1 MSPDERAKAT
11 PVVSRYEMT
20 GLAPTGRRVRPS
32 AEKHGDALFAYL
44 RAMVRGSG
52 DDAPGEGGWRFVPA
66 EEWDAAGQVPPPDG
80 WGIISAEFTTTD
92 ATDFDIEVEPD
103 TIDEAEEEET
113 LDEIATEGD
122 PISEL
127 VPGAVERAVVNFDHD
142 LPNALGRQVGATAEC
157 ADCAQDFVL
166 ARPRRPL
173 TLAAEWVPVYPRIFP
188 DGGGMGAL
196 DPRIGVGSH
205 VVSSEFGPGRVVE
218 LQPKG
223 DEYLV
228 KIEADAGAFYDFA
241 DWSGHLSYLG
251 APLASPAG
259 A

>member
-1 MSPDERAKAT
+1 MNPDETVKAT
-11 PVVSRYEMT
+11 PVVSRYEML

-32 AEKHGDALFAYL
+32 AEKHGDALFSYL

-66 EEWDAAGQVPPPDG
+66 EEWDSSGQVPPPEG

-92 ATDFDIEVEPD
+92 ATDFDVEVEPD
-103 TIDEAEEEET
+103 TIDELEEEET
-113 LDEIATEGD
+113 LDEIATEDD
-122 PISEL
+122 PISEPAPDADDEH
-127 VPGAVERAVVNFDHD
+127 V
-142 LPNALGRQVGATAEC
+142 LPNPLGRQVGDRGEC
-157 ADCAQDFVL
+157 SICREEFVL
-166 ARPRRPL
+166 ARPQRPL
-173 TLAAEWVPVYPRIFP
+173 TITAEWARISPRIFP

-196 DPRIGVGSH
+196 DPRIGIGSH
-205 VVSSEFGPGRVVE
+205 VVSTEFGPGRVVE

-228 KIEADAGAFYDFA
+228 KVEADAGALFDFA
-241 DWSGHLSYLG
+241 DWSGHVHYLG
-251 APLASPAG
+251 PALPAVPAG